1 MNGKVGSL
9 HKFIS
14 RATNK
19 CLSFFK
25 TLKMSFEFTDECQKA
40 FKDLKAYFASP
51 LLLSPSKPNEELSL
65 YLAISPHPTLAI
77 NSALIRK
84 EDHVQLL
91 VFYTSRA
98 LRVAGERYP
107 PMEKLVFALIT
118 ATHKLRSYFQAHII
132 VVQIDK
138 PL

>member
-25 TLKMSFEFTDECQKA
+25 TLKMSFELTDECQKA
-40 FKDLKAYFASP
+40 FEDLKAYFASP

-65 YLAISPHPTLAI
+65 YLAISPPPPAI
-77 NSALIRK
+77 NSTLIRK

-98 LRVAGERYP
+98 LNVAEERYP
-107 PMEKLVFALIT
+107 PMEKLAFTLIT

>member
-25 TLKMSFEFTDECQKA
+25 TLKMSFELTDECQKA
-40 FKDLKAYFASP
+40 FDDLKAYFASP

-65 YLAISPHPTLAI
+65 YLAISPPPAI

-84 EDHVQLL
+84 RITCNYLCSTLAEHLEWQEKGILPWKSWFLL
-91 VFYTSRA
+91 
-98 LRVAGERYP
+98 
-107 PMEKLVFALIT
+107 
-118 ATHKLRSYFQAHII
+118 
-132 VVQIDK
+132 
-138 PL
+138 